1 MPWPPV
7 QGENRLETR
16 VTALRERTLELADA
30 FLKDVRHDLAAATV
44 QRFDLAPRIR
54 TMHTRPGHATPEY
67 RTLAIPSPPT
77 GETSTTFLSLAIAHY
92 ARMKSPCA
100 IVLAFEATLEGGEE
114 GPGTVLIAEARDR
127 WGTRLFYIQPY
138 RTREDRLAWGEP
150 VGGGWRDPGEEEM
163 ILDSAFGPVQD
174 EHAELEAP
182 PAPAAE

>member
-1 MPWPPV
+1 V
-7 QGENRLETR
+7 QGEIRLENR

-92 ARMKSPCA
+92 ARTKAPCA
-100 IVLAFEATLEGGEE
+100 IVLAFEATLESGDN

-127 WGTRLFYIQPY
+127 WGTRLFHIQPY
-138 RTREDRLAWGEP
+138 RTRGDGLVWGEP

-163 ILDSAFGPVQD
+163 ILDPAFESATGERVTS
-174 EHAELEAP
+174 EAV
-182 PAPAAE
+182 PAPTPAGE

>member
-1 MPWPPV
+1 
-7 QGENRLETR
+7 LETR

-44 QRFDLAPRIR
+44 QRYDLAPRVR

-67 RTLAIPSPPT
+67 RTLAIPSPPA

-92 ARMKSPCA
+92 ARTKSPCA
-100 IVLAFEATLEGGEE
+100 IVLAFEATLEGEE
-114 GPGTVLIAEARDR
+114 GAGTVLIAEARDR

-138 RTREDRLAWGEP
+138 RTWGERLVWGEP

-163 ILDSAFGPVQD
+163 ILDSAFGPAED
-174 EHAELEAP
+174 ERADATPAP
-182 PAPAAE
+182 TPAAE